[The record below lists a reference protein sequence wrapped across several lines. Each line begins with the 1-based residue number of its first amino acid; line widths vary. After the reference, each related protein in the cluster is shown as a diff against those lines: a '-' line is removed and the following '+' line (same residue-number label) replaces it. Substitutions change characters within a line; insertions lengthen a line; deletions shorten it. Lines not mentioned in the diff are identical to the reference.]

1 MFDFINKFFIVKKI
15 RRKINLKNKKVVVMG
30 IGLHGGGVSMIKWL
44 VQQGARVIATDKK
57 TKENLASSLQKLNKF
72 VKSKK
77 IKLVVGRHRLDDFRA
92 ADLIIKN
99 PSVPWTNTYIKLAKK
114 KHIPVEMDSSLFFKL
129 CPSKKIIGITGTKG
143 KTTTAYIIEAILQRA
158 GKKTVMVGS
167 GQTTVMD
174 RLKLIGKNTYVI
186 FELSSWRLSAL
197 RRYKISPRYAVVT
210 NIYPDHLNYYKAMKN
225 YIQDKLAIVK
235 FQKKSNLAVLNYD
248 NEEVREFAEETK
260 AEVSFYS
267 AQDSY
272 SIIQDVYLENKK
284 IKYRT
289 DSNDGIICAVASLN
303 ILGKHNIHNIMAAVA
318 LALRLGISP
327 KIIRAA
333 VVNFKG
339 VAHRLELVGK
349 KGHKFAYNDSAA
361 TTPESAIAGIDSFLW
376 EAEAN
381 DIYLIAGGSS
391 KKLDMSILADK
402 ISQTPEIKKVVLLK
416 GQASDELL
424 ELIKEKGQEDKI
436 LTVVDDMAKAVLLL
450 SEEIN
455 QQVKK
460 GIENNYEKRIEI
472 VKNDIMLLS
481 PGCASFGLFDNEFDR
496 GRQFREEARKVF
508 KIK

>member
-1 MFDFINKFFIVKKI
+1 
-15 RRKINLKNKKVVVMG
+15 
-30 IGLHGGGVSMIKWL
+30 
-44 VQQGARVIATDKK
+44 
-57 TKENLASSLQKLNKF
+57 
-72 VKSKK
+72 
-77 IKLVVGRHRLDDFRA
+77 
-92 ADLIIKN
+92 
-99 PSVPWTNTYIKLAKK
+99 
-114 KHIPVEMDSSLFFKL
+114 
-129 CPSKKIIGITGTKG
+129 
-143 KTTTAYIIEAILQRA
+143 
-158 GKKTVMVGS
+158 
-167 GQTTVMD
+167 
-174 RLKLIGKNTYVI
+174 
-186 FELSSWRLSAL
+186 
-197 RRYKISPRYAVVT
+197 
-210 NIYPDHLNYYKAMKN
+210 
-225 YIQDKLAIVK
+225 
-235 FQKKSNLAVLNYD
+235 
-248 NEEVREFAEETK
+248 
-260 AEVSFYS
+260 
-267 AQDSY
+267 
-272 SIIQDVYLENKK
+272 
-284 IKYRT
+284 
-289 DSNDGIICAVASLN
+289 
-303 ILGKHNIHNIMAAVA
+303 MAAVA